1 MRIEKVKAEVRK
13 NPVLSRLA
21 AGPEWVL
28 SRIKPPSRMPRTDL
42 PGFRARR
49 SGS

>member
-13 NPVLSRLA
+13 NPVLSKLV

-28 SRIKPPSRMPRTDL
+28 SRIKPPAKMARTDL
-42 PGFRARR
+42 PGMLRRRAR
-49 SGS
+49 

>member
-13 NPVLSRLA
+13 NPVLSRLV

-28 SRIKPPSRMPRTDL
+28 SRIRPPAKMARTDL
-42 PGFRARR
+42 PGMLRR
-49 SGS
+49 TR